1 MRPRC
6 APSTDPLRTRASHVG
21 SVGRS
26 APTSAGSAEP
36 KRRGRTHVMNS
47 IAAVEA
53 AASTATPVAGV
64 RWDDGLVIVDQ
75 RLLPAEVV
83 ERRLSRVDDVADA
96 IRTLAVRGAP
106 AIGLAGAYGISV
118 GLRESPPADAD
129 DAREAVRSI
138 EQRLAIVRPT
148 AVNLAASLARVRA
161 AAIAAPADTA
171 ADVAVAALAEAVR
184 IHEEDRE
191 ATLAIGRNGAALLA
205 ERRRILTHC
214 NTGRLA
220 TGGDGTALAVIYA
233 LEAQGRRPQVLATES
248 RPLLQGARLTAWEL
262 EQAGVDVRLIVDSAA
277 GAAMAA
283 GLVDAVILGCDR
295 VAANGDTANK
305 IGTYPLAVLA
315 HHHALPFYVA
325 GPLSSFDP
333 ATPNG
338 AAIVVEERDASE
350 VTGFRGQQSAPATV
364 RAWNPAFDVTPAE
377 LITAFVTERGILE
390 PPFGRSIAE
399 ALGGAAADAV
409 ASARRDRAR

>member
-1 MRPRC
+1 
-6 APSTDPLRTRASHVG
+6 
-21 SVGRS
+21 
-26 APTSAGSAEP
+26 
-36 KRRGRTHVMNS
+36 MNTL
-47 IAAVEA
+47 AAVEA
-53 AASTATPVAGV
+53 AASTTTAVAGV

-75 RLLPAEVV
+75 RRLPTDVI
-83 ERRLSRVDDVADA
+83 ERRLTTVDDVADA

-106 AIGLAGAYGISV
+106 AIGIAGAYGISV
-118 GLRESPPADAD
+118 GLRESPPGDAD
-129 DAREAVRSI
+129 TARDEIRSI
-138 EQRLAIVRPT
+138 EQRLAVVRPT
-148 AVNLAASLARVRA
+148 AVNLAASLARVRSA
-161 AAIAAPADTA
+161 AVAAPAASA
-171 ADVAVAALAEAVR
+171 ADVAAAALAEAVR
-184 IHEEDRE
+184 IHDEDRQ

-205 ERRRILTHC
+205 DRHRILTHC

-262 EQAGVDVRLIVDSAA
+262 EQAGIDVRLIVDSAA

-305 IGTYPLAVLA
+305 IGTYQLAVLA
-315 HHHALPFYVA
+315 RHHGVPFYVA
-325 GPLSSFDP
+325 GPLSTFDP

-350 VTGFRGQQSAPATV
+350 VTGFRGQQTAPATV

-377 LITAFVTERGILE
+377 LITAFITERGILE
-390 PPFGRSIAE
+390 PPFDRSIAE
-399 ALGGAAADAV
+399 ALGGAAAAAGAQGRVGV
-409 ASARRDRAR
+409 AR